1 MAKCEHRKGYDNATC
16 ILCEIDRLKKTI
28 QSLQTENE
36 RLRKQLDEANDDMA
50 FIMRTYAY
58 APDEE
63 LALSAKEVKSNAL
76 MVEEMKRLRVV
87 EEKARAVCEKIMAC
101 YGSNEVDCSGYCEF
115 SWSRNECPLR
125 ALEDALKGGA
135 DNADR
140 LQD

>member
-28 QSLQTENE
+28 QSLQDEND
-36 RLRKQLDEANDDMA
+36 RLRNDIIKIEKNTDFLADE
-50 FIMRTYAY
+50 
-58 APDEE
+58 
-63 LALSAKEVKSNAL
+63 NA
-76 MVEEMKRLRVV
+76 RLRVI
-87 EEKARAVCEKIMAC
+87 EEKARAVVKTMVCHNTELEDFEGICNRVFGCE
-101 YGSNEVDCSGYCEF
+101 ECE
-115 SWSRNECPLR
+115 LK